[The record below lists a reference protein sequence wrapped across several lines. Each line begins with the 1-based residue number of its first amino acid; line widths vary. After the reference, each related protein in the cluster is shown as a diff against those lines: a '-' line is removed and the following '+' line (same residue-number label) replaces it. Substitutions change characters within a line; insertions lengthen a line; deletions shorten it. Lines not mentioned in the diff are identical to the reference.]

1 MVRFC
6 SCGVMAQGC
15 SGESDFLEFLC
26 IVLKINRCG
35 LQTVMQLGLSTQ
47 DTSVHLRMSVL
58 VLSCRPGIV
67 REYETHAFIC

>member
-6 SCGVMAQGC
+6 SCGVMALGC
-15 SGESDFLEFLC
+15 SGESDFRIPLHRFKDQPLWAPNC
-26 IVLKINRCG
+26 YATG
-35 LQTVMQLGLSTQ
+35 SSTQ
-47 DTSVHLRMSVL
+47 DTRMHLRMSVL